1 MKQGQAFYQVNI
13 QEASAMKR
21 YGNRLESAVSTILSP
36 SHYDFLLFVRGEIEK
51 NPKRLP
57 TWLGETRQRIRSSA
71 GNHSELT
78 EQDLQRVLQE
88 AFKRIE

>member
-1 MKQGQAFYQVNI
+1 
-13 QEASAMKR
+13 MKR

-36 SHYDFLLFVRGEIEK
+36 SNYDFLLFIRAEIKK
-51 NPKRLP
+51 NPNRLP
-57 TWLGETRQRIRSSA
+57 TWLSETRQRIRSSA
-71 GNHSELT
+71 GNHTELT